1 MWEFFHYFYIGNS
14 RNPPIMNKKVV
25 GPLKSVIAGCSCNL
39 NHEPEVIIAFL
50 FSFLMTY
57 TGAIMIEKVGMFH
70 FEKSS
75 QI

>member
-1 MWEFFHYFYIGNS
+1 ME
-14 RNPPIMNKKVV
+14 
-25 GPLKSVIAGCSCNL
+25 SVIAGCSCNL

-75 QI
+75 PI

>member
-1 MWEFFHYFYIGNS
+1 M
-14 RNPPIMNKKVV
+14 
-25 GPLKSVIAGCSCNL
+25 KSVIAGCSCNL

-50 FSFLMTY
+50 FSFLMIY

-75 QI
+75 QIWLFNQNTSAVHANEEEVFS